1 MDEKRRILILG
12 AGEAGRMVA
21 AEATQSPELGLTVLA
36 YLDDDEKLQ
45 GKDFEG
51 VPVLGAC
58 DQLPRLAGEL
68 KPDEVIIAI
77 PSARGAAIRRLLR
90 LCRQAK
96 LPFKLLPGIREII
109 RGEASFRQ
117 ARLVNPNDLL
127 GRESVDFLEGP
138 VREVIQGR
146 RVLVTGAGGSI
157 GGEIARQVARL
168 DPAELLLLGR
178 GENSIFEIETELA
191 ESRPA
196 LLRTSIIQDIR
207 DREGLLRLARERKP
221 QVIFHAAAHKH
232 VPFMERFP
240 LEAFVNNV
248 LGTQNV
254 IDAAAEAGAE
264 RMVMLSTDKAVDPMG
279 VMGASKRLAE
289 MLMLRAA
296 AEGKGPRYLSVRF
309 GNVLASRGSVVPLF
323 LGQIERG
330 GPVTVTDK
338 DATRFF
344 MTIPEASKLVVQA
357 SALGKGGEV
366 FILNMGE
373 SVGIL
378 ELARTLILLA
388 GYEPDE
394 EIPIEFTGLRPGEKL
409 HEQLMTDSEAEVSEL
424 GEELM
429 IIRPCLPE
437 GLDLDAL
444 LAELREL
451 VEGGKAEAMAE
462 RLLAISHSMG
472 KVL

>member
-1 MDEKRRILILG
+1 
-12 AGEAGRMVA
+12 MVA
-21 AEATQSPELGLTVLA
+21 AEAAASPELGVTVLA
-36 YLDDDEKLQ
+36 FLDDDRSLQ
-45 GKDFEG
+45 GESFEG
-51 VPVLGAC
+51 VAVRGSC
-58 DQLPRLAGEL
+58 DELPALAAEL
-68 KPDEVIIAI
+68 RPDEVIIAI
-77 PSARGAAIRRLLR
+77 PSARGAVIRRLLR

-109 RGEASFRQ
+109 RGAASFRQ
-117 ARLVNPNDLL
+117 ARPVNPDDLL
-127 GRESVDFLEGP
+127 GRESVDFREEP
-138 VREVIQGR
+138 VRAVIEGK

-168 DPAELLLLGR
+168 DPAELMMLGR
-178 GENSIFEIETELA
+178 GENSIFEIENELA
-191 ESRPA
+191 ENRPG
-196 LLRTSIIQDIR
+196 LLRESIIQDIR
-207 DREGLLRLARERKP
+207 DREGLLRLAREKRP
-221 QVIFHAAAHKH
+221 EVIFHAAAHKH

-248 LGTQNV
+248 KGTQNV

-264 RMVMLSTDKAVDPMG
+264 RMVMLSTDKAVDPLG

-289 MLMLRAA
+289 LLMLRAA
-296 AEGKGPRYLSVRF
+296 AAGRGPRYLSVRF

-330 GPVTVTDK
+330 GPVTVTDRE
-338 DATRFF
+338 ATRYF
-344 MTIPEASKLVVQA
+344 MTIREASKLVIQA
-357 SALGKGGEV
+357 SALGAGGEI

-388 GYEPDE
+388 GYEPEE
-394 EIPIEFTGLRPGEKL
+394 EIPIEITGLRPGEKL

-424 GEELM
+424 GEQLM
-429 IIRPCLPE
+429 IIRPALPE

-444 LAELREL
+444 LTDLDAL
-451 VEGGKAEAMAE
+451 VSDGDAAAMAE
-462 RLLAISHSMG
+462 SLLAVSRSMG
-472 KVL
+472 ELL

>member
-1 MDEKRRILILG
+1 
-12 AGEAGRMVA
+12 MVA
-21 AEATQSPELGLTVLA
+21 AEAAASPELGVSVLA
-36 YLDDDEKLQ
+36 FLDDDRSLHGES
-45 GKDFEG
+45 FEG
-51 VPVLGAC
+51 IAVRGSC
-58 DQLPRLAGEL
+58 DELPALAAEL
-68 KPDEVIIAI
+68 RPDEVIIAI
-77 PSARGAAIRRLLR
+77 PSARGAVIRRLLR

-109 RGEASFRQ
+109 RGAASFRQ
-117 ARLVNPNDLL
+117 ARPVNPDDLL
-127 GRESVDFLEGP
+127 GRESVDFREEP
-138 VREVIQGR
+138 VREVIQGK

-168 DPAELLLLGR
+168 DPAELMMLGR

-191 ESRPA
+191 ENRPGV
-196 LLRTSIIQDIR
+196 LRESIIQDIR
-207 DREGLLRLARERKP
+207 DREGLLRLAREKRP
-221 QVIFHAAAHKH
+221 EVIFHAAAHKH

-248 LGTQNV
+248 RGTQNV

-264 RMVMLSTDKAVDPMG
+264 RMVMLSTDKAVDPLG

-289 MLMLRAA
+289 LLMLRAA
-296 AEGKGPRYLSVRF
+296 DEGRGPRYLSVRF

-330 GPVTVTDK
+330 GPVTVTDRE
-338 DATRFF
+338 ATRYF
-344 MTIPEASKLVVQA
+344 MTIREASKLVVQA
-357 SALGKGGEV
+357 SALGSGGEI

-388 GYEPDE
+388 GYEPEE
-394 EIPIEFTGLRPGEKL
+394 EIPIEITGLRPGEKL

-429 IIRPCLPE
+429 IIRPSLPE
-437 GLDLDAL
+437 GMDLDSL
-444 LAELREL
+444 LADLDSL
-451 VEGGKAEAMAE
+451 VASGDAAAMAE
-462 RLLAISHSMG
+462 RLLAVSRSMG
-472 KVL
+472 EVL